1 MKVYYKIAY
10 VISLCLLVISC
21 TYDEYDTG
29 ITDYNIYIESITSYQ
44 NGSRA
49 DIIDKTSF
57 GEGDTILFNSF
68 GKHTNRDNRLSFNGS
83 SWISDKLLRWNTESE
98 DSLNY
103 SAIYPATKNLR
114 YSKDELYDGGAL
126 KDILFCKAQ
135 SKYKEPINLHMKHL
149 FSLLKLDLKGITD
162 YDIDSVSIT
171 VPVTVDS
178 ISISE
183 GTIYIDS
190 NQKKTATALVDSNRN
205 CLFIIPSI
213 DNLSLSISI
222 KSSGKIIEKVIGNVD
237 YKAGKVYSCNIISSN
252 KLKGIKSAED
262 FIAFSNL
269 INGNAYTSRT
279 LDEFYN
285 IENGK
290 RVFSLS
296 NDITFTEEQ
305 SQRLK
310 VIGDSKTK
318 FNDIFDGKGYSI
330 NNLDVYVSTRGKAI
344 FGYVG
349 ETATIKNLS
358 IINSYLTFSDNL
370 EGSLLCYR
378 NYGMIDNCS
387 IDNCTMESP
396 NDGGSSLVSLYL
408 FGTIINTRVNNCTI
422 KCGAR
427 SASGI
432 FTKLLHGK
440 IINSFAANN
449 LVTYNSGDLGVFA
462 LTTFT
467 GSRISNCYVRSSSK
481 QTKTIYQLAYTISTN
496 SVASN
501 CFISGPFPAWYS
513 TSTSNSYSIF
523 DEYFKVKSNGND
535 VVTLLN
541 QWIDNN
547 QGLYPNFHFKRWQR
561 YTDEIPAIHIQ

>member
-1 MKVYYKIAY
+1 MKVYYKILY

-49 DIIDKTSF
+49 DIINKTSF

-114 YSKDELYDGGAL
+114 YCKDELYDGGSL

-149 FSLLKLDLKGITD
+149 FSLLKFDLKGITD

-178 ISISE
+178 ISISD

-205 CLFIIPSI
+205 CLFIIPPI

-222 KSSGKIIEKVIGNVD
+222 KSSGKVIEKVIENVD

-296 NDITFTEEQ
+296 NNITFTDEQ
-305 SQRLK
+305 SQRVK
-310 VIGDSKTK
+310 VIGNSITK

-349 ETATIKNLS
+349 DTATIKNLS
-358 IINSYLTFSDNL
+358 IINSTLTLSGKL

-378 NYGMIDNCS
+378 NYGLIDNCS
-387 IDNCTMESP
+387 IDSCTMNTP
-396 NDGGSSLVSLYL
+396 NDNGSSLVSLYL
-408 FGTIINTRVNNCTI
+408 YGTIANTRVNNCTI
-422 KCGAR
+422 KCGDR
-427 SASGI
+427 SGCGI
-432 FTKLLHGK
+432 FTKLLYGK

-449 LVTYNSGDLGVFA
+449 LVTYNSADLGVFA
-462 LTTFT
+462 LTAYT
-467 GSRISNCYVRSSSK
+467 GSRISNCYVKSSSE
-481 QTKTIYQLAYTISTN
+481 QTKKIYQLANTLSTNTIS
-496 SVASN
+496 SN
-501 CFISGPFPAWYS
+501 CFISALFPACYG
-513 TSTSNSYSIF
+513 STSNSYSIF
-523 DEYFKVKSNGND
+523 DEYFKVKSNGID
-535 VVTLLN
+535 VVMLLN

>member
-21 TYDEYDTG
+21 TYDGYDTG

-114 YSKDELYDGGAL
+114 YCKDELYDGGSL

-149 FSLLKLDLKGITD
+149 FSLLKFDLKGITD

-171 VPVTVDS
+171 VPVTIDS
-178 ISISE
+178 ISIND

-205 CLFIIPSI
+205 CLFIIPPI

-222 KSSGKIIEKVIGNVD
+222 KSSGKVIEKVIENVD

-296 NDITFTEEQ
+296 NNITFTDEQ
-305 SQRLK
+305 SQRVK
-310 VIGDSKTK
+310 VIGNSITK

-349 ETATIKNLS
+349 DTATIKNLS
-358 IINSYLTFSDNL
+358 IINSTLTLSGKL
-370 EGSLLCYR
+370 EGSLLCHR
-378 NYGMIDNCS
+378 NYGLIDNCS
-387 IDNCTMESP
+387 IDSCTMNTP
-396 NDGGSSLVSLYL
+396 NDNGSSLVSLYL
-408 FGTIINTRVNNCTI
+408 YGTIANTRVNNCTI
-422 KCGAR
+422 KCGDR
-427 SASGI
+427 SGCGI
-432 FTKLLHGK
+432 FTKLLYGK

-449 LVTYNSGDLGVFA
+449 LVTYNSEDLGVFA
-462 LTTFT
+462 LTAYT
-467 GSRISNCYVRSSSK
+467 GSRISNCYVKSSSE
-481 QTKTIYQLAYTISTN
+481 QTKKIYQLANTLSTNTIS
-496 SVASN
+496 SN
-501 CFISGPFPAWYS
+501 CFISALFPACYG
-513 TSTSNSYSIF
+513 STSNSYSIF
-523 DEYFKVKSNGND
+523 DEYFKVKSNGID
-535 VVTLLN
+535 VVMLLN

-547 QGLYPNFHFKRWQR
+547 QELYPNFHFKRWQR